1 MEKVN
6 DIDLLKIINYKK
18 QLIRLIVFMIGL
30 LIMAIS
36 FNLFLLPNEIVYGG
50 IGGLSITIKKLLNIE
65 PAIFILISNIV
76 LLIINFIIMGKKIAS
91 KSIIGS
97 LLFPLFI
104 KVTTDINY
112 LIMIDSE
119 NTLLMAIFGG
129 LLIGIGL
136 GLTIKAGLTTGG
148 TDIINQ
154 IIHKLFK
161 VSVTN
166 AIIITDGL
174 IILGSIPIIGI
185 EKAMYGI
192 IVLYIFGTIA
202 DRVVLGISKNKTFYI
217 VTSKEKEIKE
227 FLLNN
232 LNTGVTIL
240 NSSGGFT
247 GKKQKVLMCI
257 IPTRDYFKIKE
268 GIHEID
274 KDSFFVVTDSYE
286 VIGGKTKGD
295 SK

>member
-161 VSVTN
+161 VSITN

>member
-104 KVTTDINY
+104 KVTTNINY

-161 VSVTN
+161 VSITN

>member
-65 PAIFILISNIV
+65 PTIFILISNIV

-161 VSVTN
+161 VSITN

>member
-161 VSVTN
+161 VSITN

-202 DRVVLGISKNKTFYI
+202 DRVVLGIYKNKNFYK
-217 VTSKEKEIKE
+217 VTSKEKEIKV

>member
-1 MEKVN
+1 MDKINNNTLEFVN
-6 DIDLLKIINYKK
+6 YRK
-18 QLIRLIVFMIGL
+18 QFIRLIVFLIGL
-30 LIMAIS
+30 FIMAIS
-36 FNLFLLPNEIVYGG
+36 FNLFLLPNQIVYGG
-50 IGGLSITIKKLLNIE
+50 IGGLSIAIHKLFNIE
-65 PAIFILISNIV
+65 PATFILISSII
-76 LLIINFIIMGKKIAS
+76 LLIINFLIMGTKGAL
-91 KSIIGS
+91 KSVLGS

-104 KVTTDINY
+104 KITTDINY
-112 LIMIDSE
+112 LIVIDNQ
-119 NTLLMAIFGG
+119 NTLLLAIFGG

-136 GLTIKAGLTTGG
+136 GLTIKTGLTTGG

-161 VSVTN
+161 VSIGN

-174 IILGSIPIIGI
+174 IILSSIFIIGV

-192 IVLYIFGTIA
+192 IVLYIFSTVT

-217 VTSKEKEIKE
+217 VTSKEKEIKK

-247 GKKQKVLMCI
+247 GKRHKVLMCS

-268 GIHEID
+268 GMHEID
-274 KDSFFVVTDSYE
+274 KESFFLVTDSYE
-286 VIGGKTKGD
+286 VKGGKTRGGAK
-295 SK
+295 